1 MKKEYIIP
9 TMRVRI
15 SNFDLCKA
23 YPWPESQMPGTGG
36 YAWPQK
42 IPQTNE
48 AEVSEAEV
56 QEVEDVTYGK
66 LW

>member
-15 SNFDLCKA
+15 SDFDLCKA
-23 YPWPESQMPGTGG
+23 YPWPESQMPATGG

-42 IPQTNE
+42 LPHAKEADVNE
-48 AEVSEAEV
+48 EEEKVDESEF
-56 QEVEDVTYGK
+56 GK

>member
-9 TMRVRI
+9 TMQVRL
-15 SNFDLCKA
+15 SDFDLMKA
-23 YPWPESQMPGTGG
+23 YPWSDMPGTGG

-42 IPQTNE
+42 LPHAKEADVNE
-48 AEVSEAEV
+48 EEEKVDECEF
-56 QEVEDVTYGK
+56 GK